1 MEYRYRVQ
9 TFKYLI
15 SAATAAAA
23 LIITIVMCYL
33 SEWLGVLLFFVIVVL
48 FGWFTISNG
57 AVIIVAKDEIR
68 KTFWG
73 ITLSRVSW
81 AMVQEVGV
89 VGTKIFKASD
99 TKLQG
104 ERYIY
109 LSPKKLD
116 ENERF
121 QLALKWPPR
130 NMVYFY
136 YTKERMDQ
144 IQLIWDNVV
153 DSYNAGDVFF

>member
-1 MEYRYRVQ
+1 
-9 TFKYLI
+9 
-15 SAATAAAA
+15 
-23 LIITIVMCYL
+23 
-33 SEWLGVLLFFVIVVL
+33 VIVVL